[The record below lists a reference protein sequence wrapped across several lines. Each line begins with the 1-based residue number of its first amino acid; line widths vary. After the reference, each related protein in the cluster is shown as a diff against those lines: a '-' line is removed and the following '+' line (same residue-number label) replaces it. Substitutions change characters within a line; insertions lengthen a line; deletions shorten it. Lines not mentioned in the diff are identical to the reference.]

1 MFTVGSN
8 KLPVYA
14 NSARKIFLKISTVI
28 KYYEGCETTA
38 GTKAFAETQFH
49 CLTDQ
54 LLQEEDYFI
63 SADK

>member
-1 MFTVGSN
+1 MLIAPGKYFSKFEV
-8 KLPVYA
+8 A
-14 NSARKIFLKISTVI
+14 TVI

-38 GTKAFAETQFH
+38 GTKAFAETEFH

-54 LLQEEDYFI
+54 LLQEEDYII

>member
-1 MFTVGSN
+1 MLIVPGKYFSKFEV
-8 KLPVYA
+8 A
-14 NSARKIFLKISTVI
+14 TVI